1 VEGAAGTEQ
10 VVIREASAA
19 DHPALTD
26 ALVDAFFQDP
36 VTRWSAPH
44 DPSRKKMLR
53 KFFATYLR
61 TKQRYDGVWCDSD
74 LTGAALWF
82 PPGKTKNSLR
92 EDLPMAPAMLQ
103 LRLLLRAPMVIYG
116 LQRAEQKHPEE
127 PDHFYL
133 AALGVATAGQGKG
146 IGSALLKPVLDIC
159 DDDGV
164 PAYLE
169 ASKFE
174 NIDYY
179 ARHGFRLTGEIKLPR
194 GPTVY
199 AMWRDPGAKKSL

>member
-1 VEGAAGTEQ
+1 MPAEAEVG
-10 VVIREASAA
+10 VVVREASAA

-44 DPSRKKMLR
+44 DASRKKMLQI
-53 KFFATYLR
+53 FFATYLK
-61 TKQRYDGVWCDSD
+61 TKQAYDGVWCDEE

-82 PPGKTKNSLR
+82 PPGQTKNSLR

-103 LRLLLRAPMVIYG
+103 RRLLLRAPMVIYG
-116 LQRAEQKHPEE
+116 LQRTEALHPEK

-146 IGSALLKPVLDIC
+146 IGSALMQPVLDIC
-159 DDDGV
+159 DRDGV

-174 NIDYY
+174 NVAYY
-179 ARHGFRLTGEIKLPR
+179 TRHGFRLTGEATLPR
-194 GPTVY
+194 GPTVI
-199 AMWRDPGAKKSL
+199 